1 MSTAIYIHIQALAV
15 VGHTAIDL
23 IGSSVKKNAVQYIK
37 ALHDQG
43 RHIISVMYTTSFS
56 YLCGVQGF
64 GSKSASPALLLQVS
78 KQRSAGALTT
88 APLKCHSYF
97 HLNTVLTSL
106 PSLHLSI
113 NHNLILLQSCWLL
126 LTLLLC
132 RQLEG
137 FHPHLDL
144 DSLCSISI

>member
-1 MSTAIYIHIQALAV
+1 MSMAIYIHIRALAV

-23 IGSSVKKNAVQYIK
+23 IGSSINMNAMRYIR

-56 YLCGVQGF
+56 YLCGVRGV

-78 KQRSAGALTT
+78 KQRSAGAFTT

-106 PSLHLSI
+106 PSLLLSI
-113 NHNLILLQSCWLL
+113 NHNLIPLQSC
-126 LTLLLC
+126 
-132 RQLEG
+132 
-137 FHPHLDL
+137 
-144 DSLCSISI
+144 